1 MYFITKTLLVAF
13 LLLLVE
19 KVVSGVTIQGL
30 YIAVIAAIILG
41 LLNAIVRPV
50 LIVLTLPISIVTLG
64 LFIFV
69 INAGLFMFA
78 ASFLEGF
85 TVDSFWSALLASILV
100 SIGSTI
106 GNSLIRK

>member
-1 MYFITKTLLVAF
+1 MYFITKILLTAL

-19 KVVSGVTIQGL
+19 KIVPGVSIEGL
-30 YIAVIAAIILG
+30 YVAVIAAIVLG
-41 LLNAIVRPV
+41 LLNAIVRPILV
-50 LIVLTLPISIVTLG
+50 ILTLPITIATLG

-85 TVDSFWSALLASILV
+85 EVDSFWAALFASILV
-100 SIGSTI
+100 SVGSTI
-106 GNSLIRK
+106 GNNLIRD

>member
-19 KVVSGVTIQGL
+19 KIVPGVAIEGL
-30 YIAVIAAIILG
+30 YVAIIAAVVLG
-41 LLNAIVRPV
+41 LLNAIVRPILV
-50 LIVLTLPISIVTLG
+50 ILTLPISIVTLG

-85 TVDSFWSALLASILV
+85 AVEGFWAALLASVLV

-106 GNSLIRK
+106 GNSLIRD

>member
-1 MYFITKTLLVAF
+1 MYFISKILLTAF

-19 KVVSGVTIQGL
+19 KIVPGMSIEGL
-30 YIAVIAAIILG
+30 YVAIIAAVVLG
-41 LLNAIVRPV
+41 LLNAIVRPILV
-50 LIVLTLPISIVTLG
+50 VLTLPISIITLG

-85 TVDSFWSALLASILV
+85 SVDSFWSALGASLLV

-106 GNSLIRK
+106 GNRFIRK